1 MYISSLQV
9 NGFRCFD
16 RDGQQ
21 VDLSKFTCFVGPN
34 ASGKTAS
41 MLALVRMFGDTQTER
56 TIKPADFHLQPGEQ
70 LSAVNERYLNIE
82 VRLEFPELAGDAA
95 TGMAV
100 PEAFNQMVVAE
111 QDGNPFC
118 RIRLEAIW
126 TNDGTALG
134 EVQQKLLWI
143 LTPSDD
149 PETIQNNQRSVKA
162 AERARLRV
170 VYIPAARDPAVQIRA
185 SSATVFGRLLKAIDW
200 GEHQA
205 AIQGKLEELKSDLG
219 RLPGLETM
227 NVQVQNAWGNLYEGR
242 VAANVSF
249 QSEQADASSMLGML
263 VPTFAPNEQGKA
275 IQVAELSDGL
285 RSLFALSLPLGFYRI
300 EEQLK
305 IAAAAAGFRENI
317 TDELPLLTVF
327 AVEEPE
333 NHLSP
338 HYLGKVVTEL
348 NQIANDTNA
357 QVILSSHSP
366 SIMRRVDPDSVRY
379 YLGGETRASTEISSL
394 SLPADK
400 TDESFKYVREAIRG
414 YPELYFSRLVVLGE
428 GASEEIILRKAFEA
442 SGSPVDSLF
451 VSVVPLGGRHVNH
464 FWRLLHSLKIP
475 YVTLLDLDREK
486 EGAGW
491 GRLRYVRDQLVAL
504 HGSES
509 PALQYDVEGGGTS
522 NLALASDDV
531 LGGDEQDTKK
541 MALWINFFQWK
552 FDVFFA
558 KPLDIDFSML
568 KCFTDTYQSQ
578 APVNGGPRLPKDEP
592 ALTEARIARM
602 HQVLAADV
610 TSVPKT
616 LGGSYDVETEVHLFS
631 WYKYLFLDGS
641 KPVSHMRAMVALE
654 GSKWVDS
661 MPTELKELVAR
672 VKAITTPVPPPPPVA
687 NNQNAADDL

>member
-1 MYISSLQV
+1 MTRAKINMYISALQIK
-9 NGFRCFD
+9 GFRCFD
-16 RDGQQ
+16 GDGQQ

-56 TIKPADFHLQPGEQ
+56 TIRPADFHLQPDEQ

-82 VRLEFPELAGDAA
+82 VRLEFPELARDAA
-95 TGMAV
+95 AGTAI

-162 AERARLRV
+162 AERSRLRV
-170 VYIPAARDPAVQIRA
+170 VYVPAARDPAVQIRA

-200 GEHQA
+200 GDHQA
-205 AIQGKLEELKSDLG
+205 TIQGKLEELKSDLS
-219 RLPGLETM
+219 RLAGLETM
-227 NVQVQNAWGNLYEGR
+227 NVQVQNSWGNLYEGR

-305 IAAAAAGFRENI
+305 IAASTAGFRENI
-317 TDELPLLTVF
+317 TDELPLITVF

-348 NQIANDTNA
+348 NKIANDTNA

-366 SIMRRVDPDSVRY
+366 SIMRRVDPDNVRY

-509 PALQYDVEGGGTS
+509 PALQYDVEG
-522 NLALASDDV
+522 DV
-531 LGGDEQDTKK
+531 
-541 MALWINFFQWK
+541 
-552 FDVFFA
+552 
-558 KPLDIDFSML
+558 
-568 KCFTDTYQSQ
+568 
-578 APVNGGPRLPKDEP
+578 
-592 ALTEARIARM
+592 
-602 HQVLAADV
+602 
-610 TSVPKT
+610 
-616 LGGSYDVETEVHLFS
+616 
-631 WYKYLFLDGS
+631 
-641 KPVSHMRAMVALE
+641 
-654 GSKWVDS
+654 
-661 MPTELKELVAR
+661 
-672 VKAITTPVPPPPPVA
+672 
-687 NNQNAADDL
+687 